1 MTRAWLHCCREGL
14 ALLLLAFAC
23 CGAAQAHKASDA
35 YLQLGA
41 DGPATRLRIDVALRD
56 LDLAL
61 DLDADGDGRLSW
73 GEVRG
78 AWPAIDGYLRER
90 VVVGTCRWSAS
101 TPALETRID
110 GTYAALEWRSDCAVD
125 AETPIRYT
133 VLGDLDP
140 THRGIARIGNTL
152 RVLDPTRPV
161 DAAPA
166 PMPFFGEGIHHIVT
180 GYDHVLFLMCLLL
193 PSVMRRTPQGWQP
206 VARVRD
212 ALLPVAGIVTA
223 FTLAHSITLGL
234 AAMQWVTLPP
244 SLIEPAIAV
253 TIVLAALDN
262 LRPLFGGR
270 RVGVSFVFGLVHG
283 FGFAGVLAE
292 LQLPAADFAWALL
305 QFNLGLEAGQLA
317 IVALATGLLFALR
330 RGRGYPRWAIGGGSC
345 AAMALGL
352 LWLVERTAGM
362 SLFAL

>member
-23 CGAAQAHKASDA
+23 GAAQAHKASDA
-35 YLQLGA
+35 YLQLSA
-41 DGPATRLRIDVALRD
+41 DGPATRLRVDVALRD

-90 VVVGTCRWSAS
+90 VVVAGCRWSAS
-101 TPALETRID
+101 APALETRID
-110 GTYAALEWRSDCAVD
+110 GTYAALEWRSDCTVGAD
-125 AETPIRYT
+125 TPIRYM
-133 VLGDLDP
+133 VLRELDP
-140 THRGIARIGNTL
+140 THRGIARIGDAL
-152 RVLDPTRPV
+152 RLLDPTRPV

-166 PMPFFGEGIHHIVT
+166 PIPLFGEGMHHIVT

-206 VARVRD
+206 VAHIRD

-234 AAMQWVTLPP
+234 AAMQWVTLSPA
-244 SLIEPAIAV
+244 LIEPAIAV

-270 RVGVSFVFGLVHG
+270 RIGVSFVFGLVHG

-317 IVALATGLLFALR
+317 IVSLASAVLFALR
-330 RGRGYPRWAIGGGSC
+330 RRPRYPRWAIVGGSC
-345 AAMALGL
+345 AAMAVGL
-352 LWLVERTAGM
+352 LWLVERAAGV
-362 SLFAL
+362 SLLAL